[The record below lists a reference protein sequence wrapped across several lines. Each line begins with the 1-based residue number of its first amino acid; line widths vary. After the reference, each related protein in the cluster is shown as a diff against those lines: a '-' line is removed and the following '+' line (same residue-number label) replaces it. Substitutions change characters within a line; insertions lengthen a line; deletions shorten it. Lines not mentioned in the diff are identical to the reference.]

1 MPTNTVN
8 HAAVDPLQP
17 PTISPPPPRRNV
29 LRAVLLLVILA
40 VAGAVI
46 WVGRSASR
54 NRAQSAQAAGAAAAQ
69 RAIPVGVASVERR
82 DMPVYLSGLGSV
94 QAFNTVT
101 VRTRVDGQLVEVRFR
116 EGQEVRKGDV
126 LAVIDPRPF
135 QVALNQAQ
143 ASLFRDQANLKNA
156 QLDLER
162 YNSLYKQGVI
172 AQQQYNTQQST
183 VGQLEGAVRADQAA
197 VNNARLNLAYAHITA
212 PIAGRVGLRLVDAGN
227 MVHATDANGLLV
239 ITQLQPIAVVFTLP
253 ENELPIVARR
263 MRSGALEVD
272 AFTQDN
278 RTKIATG
285 KLLTIDN
292 QIDPTTGTFKL
303 KSVFDNRDRS
313 LWPNQFVNSRLL
325 LSVAK
330 NALVVPAAAI
340 QRGAQ
345 GTFVYVV
352 KPGNTVD
359 ARTVRLAL
367 TEGALSAVDQGLNGN
382 ESVVT
387 DGQDKLQPGST
398 VQPQQQRS
406 APQPGSATQPA
417 SPGQAAGNAP

>member
-17 PTISPPPPRRNV
+17 PTISPAPPRRNA
-29 LRAVLLLVILA
+29 LRAVIILVILA

-54 NRAQSAQAAGAAAAQ
+54 NREQNAQAGGGAAAQ

-82 DMPVYLSGLGSV
+82 DMPAYLSGLGSV

-116 EGQEVRKGDV
+116 EGQEVRKGDL

-135 QVALNQAQ
+135 QVAVNQAQ
-143 ASLFRDQANLKNA
+143 ATLFRDQANLKNA

-212 PIAGRVGLRLVDAGN
+212 PIGGRVGLRLVDAGN
-227 MVHATDANGLLV
+227 MVHAADANGLLV

-263 MRSGALEVD
+263 MHSGALEVD

-285 KLLTIDN
+285 RLLTIDN

-359 ARTVRLAL
+359 ARTVHLAL

-387 DGQDKLQPGST
+387 DGQDKLQPGSA

-406 APQPGSATQPA
+406 PPQAGSATQPA
-417 SPGQAAGNAP
+417 SPGQAAGTAP

>member
-17 PTISPPPPRRNV
+17 PTVSPPPPGRNV
-29 LRAVLLLVILA
+29 LRAVIVLVILA

-54 NRAQSAQAAGAAAAQ
+54 NRAQNAQSPGGVAAAQ

-82 DMPVYLSGLGSV
+82 DMPVYLSGLGTV

-116 EGQEVRKGDV
+116 EGQQVRKGDL

-143 ASLFRDQANLKNA
+143 ATLFRDQANLKNA

-162 YNSLYKQGVI
+162 YSSLYKQGVI

-183 VGQLEGAVRADQAA
+183 VGQLEGAVRADQSA

-212 PIAGRVGLRLVDAGN
+212 PIGGRVGLRLVDAGN

-239 ITQLQPIAVVFTLP
+239 ITQLQPIAVIFTLP

-263 MRSGALEVD
+263 MQSGALEVD

-278 RTKIATG
+278 RTRIATG

-330 NALVVPAAAI
+330 NALVVPASAI

-359 ARTVRLAL
+359 ARSVHLAL
-367 TEGALSAVDQGLNGN
+367 TEGALSAVDQGLNAN

-406 APQPGSATQPA
+406 APQAASTQPA
-417 SPGQAAGNAP
+417 SPGQAAGTAP